1 MARNSTEPAGD
12 EDASSSSE
20 EEEEEGRFHAPPLD
34 VLV

>member
-1 MARNSTEPAGD
+1 MARNSPESAGD

>member
-1 MARNSTEPAGD
+1 MARNSTESAGD

>member
-1 MARNSTEPAGD
+1 MARNSTESAGD
-12 EDASSSSE
+12 EDASSSE